1 VSQLF
6 AAVDLEDDV
15 VGHAQVEDDE
25 PQPEDDMVGEV
36 AEDLHIEE
44 EAEEEAGMGGGGRDA
59 QVPELVHLQA
69 RGFWIVVTALLAES
83 GSKIFSSLTARF
95 QNVYL

>member
-1 VSQLF
+1 VCQLF

-69 RGFWIVVTALLAES
+69 RGIRIVGDCSFGRIRIRNFLQAHS
-83 GSKIFSSLTARF
+83 
-95 QNVYL
+95 